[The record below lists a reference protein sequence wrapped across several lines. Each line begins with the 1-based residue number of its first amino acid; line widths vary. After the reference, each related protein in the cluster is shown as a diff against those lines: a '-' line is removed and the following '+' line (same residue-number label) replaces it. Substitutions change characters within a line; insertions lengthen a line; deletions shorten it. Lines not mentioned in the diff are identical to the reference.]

1 MYVDKNIKD
10 NLNRKN
16 VSNPDSERMKHKS
29 MDFGTGALANQ
40 IHVPDSE
47 DMLFHQNDRDVY
59 DQYPPSDED
68 SNYSSALSIQDSS
81 DPEDDEETLKNKTW
95 CGITIKK

>member
-29 MDFGTGALANQ
+29 MDFGTGALAN
-40 IHVPDSE
+40 
-47 DMLFHQNDRDVY
+47 
-59 DQYPPSDED
+59 
-68 SNYSSALSIQDSS
+68 
-81 DPEDDEETLKNKTW
+81 
-95 CGITIKK
+95 